1 MWLTKNIE
9 QQTRRQRSAEDA
21 QITTAKGT
29 YIDANGTKLHS
40 SLPSLAPFGVTSV
53 MPSGAQAVII
63 PVGTGSAALGI
74 VQSASEELEPGEIML
89 YSAGGARLV
98 LKNNGSIIANGKVI
112 G

>member
-21 QITTAKGT
+21 RITAADKSH
-29 YIDANGTKLHS
+29 IDANGTKLHS
-40 SLPSLAPFGVTSV
+40 SLPCLAPFGIASI
-53 MPSGAQAVII
+53 MPSGSQAVII

-74 VQSASEELEPGEIML
+74 VQSTSEELEAGEIML